1 MESILRWERDP
12 KEQFLAND
20 HRIKMKVLLLS
31 SHSRCIWRIAVL
43 GFAIALPMVAAAS
56 PNRRLTPAD
65 VLSVME
71 RVAAWQLAHPSAHP
85 TTAWTQAAGDA
96 GMMALAGISSDP
108 KYREALLAM
117 GEANGWKPGPRLYN
131 ADDLAIGQAYAGL
144 YFLYRDPKMIAPL
157 RSRLDAIIAAPPQ
170 VESLDFHQPYDQVSQ
185 LWSWCD
191 SLFMAPPVW
200 MQLFAATADERY
212 LDFAAKNWWRTT
224 DYLYDPSEHLYFR
237 DSSYFDRRETN
248 GKKIFWSRGNGW
260 VMAGLVRILQ
270 LLPANHPSRARFE
283 RLFQEMAQT
292 ILGDQQTDGLWHSS
306 LLDPDSYPLKESS
319 GSGLYTY
326 ALAWGVNQGLLDG
339 AEFKPAI
346 RKAWTALVASVDGE
360 GKLTHVQPIGS
371 DPKTYADDSTEV
383 YGVGAFLLA
392 GSELYRMVVFEN
404 AKPLTIEVTNPAQFY
419 RHSETVEMSLG
430 PLAGQGLH
438 STNLAV
444 MDGLGSRILDSQT
457 YASVPRQ
464 PLDTL
469 IFQTDLAPG
478 ETRTYYIMD
487 VSALAAVP
495 QPIVKTYARQ
505 IGERYRDMAWESDR
519 IAHRVYQQDLIPA
532 EGTVSSGVDVWVKST
547 RALVIN
553 QWYKNGDYHKDH
565 GEGLDD
571 YRVGRS
577 RGCGGL
583 GIWDGHNYYVSSN
596 YRSARIITTGPV
608 RSEFE
613 LTYDARDAGDG
624 KISETQ
630 RIRIDAGSNMTRV
643 ESMFAGSHRP
653 RLEVGIGIARR
664 PGNGA
669 IAKNQEEGW
678 MSYWQPADRD
688 RGNIGCAI
696 VLPDKIEEFVT
707 ESATLPKLTQT
718 DLVTPS
724 DEGLPPVANLLAV
737 THAETGKPF
746 LYYLGAGWSKSG
758 DFAAE
763 TDWENYVR
771 QFAARLHAPLE
782 VNLKNKVN

>member
-1 MESILRWERDP
+1 M
-12 KEQFLAND
+12 
-20 HRIKMKVLLLS
+20 KMKALLLS
-31 SHSRCIWRIAVL
+31 SYSRRISRIVVL
-43 GFAIALPMVAAAS
+43 SFAIALPIAAVAS
-56 PNRRLTPAD
+56 PNRRLTPTD

-71 RVAAWQLAHPSAHP
+71 RVADWQLSHPSQHP
-85 TTAWTQAAGDA
+85 TTDWTQAAGDA

-108 KYREALLAM
+108 KYRDALLAM
-117 GEANGWKPGPRLYN
+117 GEANGWKPGPRLYH
-131 ADDLAIGQAYAGL
+131 ADDLAIGQTYAGL

-157 RSRLDAIIAAPPQ
+157 RSRLDAILSAPPNA
-170 VESLDFHQPYDQVSQ
+170 ESLDFHQPYDQVSQ

-200 MQLFAATADERY
+200 MQLFAATGDERY
-212 LDFAAKNWWRTT
+212 LDFAVKNWWRTT

-237 DSSYFDRRETN
+237 DSTYFDRRETD

-260 VMAGLVRILQ
+260 VMAGLVRSLQ

-283 RLFQEMAQT
+283 RLFQEMAKT
-292 ILGDQQTDGLWHSS
+292 ILGDQQPDGLWHSS

-319 GSGLYTY
+319 GSGFYAY

-339 AEFKPAI
+339 AKFKPGI
-346 RKAWTALVASVDGE
+346 RKAWTALVDSVDGE

-371 DPKTYADDSTEV
+371 DPKTFADDSTEV

-392 GSELYRMVVFEN
+392 GSEIYRMVVFEN
-404 AKPLTIEVTNPAQFY
+404 AKPLAIEVTNPAQFY
-419 RHSETVEMSLG
+419 RHCETVEMSL
-430 PLAGQGLH
+430 PRLAARGLR

-444 MDGLGSRILDSQT
+444 MDDLGSRILDSQT
-457 YASVPRQ
+457 YASEPGRS
-464 PLDTL
+464 LDTF

-487 VSALAAVP
+487 VSALAALP

-532 EGTVSSGVDVWVKST
+532 ESTVSSGVDVWVKST
-547 RALVIN
+547 RALVIDK
-553 QWYKNGDYHKDH
+553 WYKNGDYHKDH

-583 GIWDGHNYYVSSN
+583 GIWDGHTYYVSSN

-613 LTYDARDAGDG
+613 LTYDAWEAGVG
-624 KISETQ
+624 KISETR

-643 ESMFAGSHRP
+643 ESIFGASHRP
-653 RLEVGIGIARR
+653 RFEVGIGVAQR

-669 IAKNQEEGW
+669 IAQNQEEGW
-678 MSYWQPADRD
+678 MSYWQTADRD
-688 RGNIGCAI
+688 RGNIACAV
-696 VLPDKIEEFVT
+696 VLPDKIEKFAT
-707 ESATLPKLTQT
+707 ESAALPKLTQT
-718 DLVTPS
+718 DLVTPN

-737 THAETGKPF
+737 TPAEAGKPF

-758 DFAAE
+758 DFTAE

-771 QFAARLHAPLE
+771 QFVARLHAPLK
-782 VNLKNKVN
+782 VKLKNK

>member
-1 MESILRWERDP
+1 MEICTY
-12 KEQFLAND
+12 
-20 HRIKMKVLLLS
+20 
-31 SHSRCIWRIAVL
+31 SRCIWRIAVAV
-43 GFAIALPMVAAAS
+43 FAIALPIAAAKS
-56 PNRRLTPAD
+56 PNRRLTSAD
-65 VLSVME
+65 VLSVMQ
-71 RVAAWQLAHPSAHP
+71 RVADWQLAHPSLHP
-85 TTAWTQAAGDA
+85 TTDWTQAAGDA
-96 GMMALAGISSDP
+96 GMMALVGISGDS
-108 KYREALLAM
+108 KYRDALLAM

-157 RSRLDAIIAAPPQ
+157 RSRLDAILSAPPN
-170 VESLDFHQPYDQVSQ
+170 VESLDFHQPNDQVTQ

-200 MQLFAATADERY
+200 MQLFAATGDERY
-212 LDFAAKNWWRTT
+212 LDYAVKNWWRTT

-237 DSSYFDRRETN
+237 DSTYFDRRETN

-283 RLFQEMAQT
+283 RLFQEMAET
-292 ILGDQQTDGLWHSS
+292 ILADQQPDGLWRAS
-306 LLDPDSYPLKESS
+306 LLDPDSYRLKESS
-319 GSGLYTY
+319 GSGFYAY

-339 AEFKPAI
+339 AKFKPAI
-346 RKAWTALVASVDGE
+346 RKAWTALVDSVNAE

-371 DPKTYADDSTEV
+371 DPKTFADDSTEV

-404 AKPLTIEVTNPAQFY
+404 AKPLAIEVTNPAHFY
-419 RHSETVEMSLG
+419 RHCETVEMSL
-430 PLAGQGLH
+430 PRLAGRGLR

-457 YASVPRQ
+457 YASEPGR
-464 PLDTL
+464 PPDTF

-487 VSALAAVP
+487 ASALAAVP

-519 IAHRVYQQDLIPA
+519 IAHRVYQQDLISA

-553 QWYKNGDYHKDH
+553 QWYKNGDYHKDY

-583 GIWDGHNYYVSSN
+583 GIWDGHTYYVSSN
-596 YRSARIITTGPV
+596 YRSARIITTGLV

-613 LTYDARDAGDG
+613 LTYDAWDAGG
-624 KISETQ
+624 EKISETK

-643 ESMFAGSHRP
+643 ESMFAGSEGP
-653 RLEVGIGIARR
+653 RFAVGIGIAQR
-664 PGNGA
+664 PGDGA

-688 RGNIGCAI
+688 RGNIACAI
-696 VLPDKIEEFVT
+696 VLPDKIEEFAA
-707 ESATLPKLTQT
+707 ESATLPKLTPT
-718 DLVTPS
+718 ELVSPS
-724 DEGLPPVANLLAV
+724 DEGLPPVANLLALAQ
-737 THAETGKPF
+737 AESGKPF

-758 DFAAE
+758 DFTAE

-771 QFAARLHAPLE
+771 QFAARLRAPLR
-782 VNLKNKVN
+782 VKIKDK

>member
-1 MESILRWERDP
+1 MT
-12 KEQFLAND
+12 
-20 HRIKMKVLLLS
+20 MKVLPLS
-31 SHSRCIWRIAVL
+31 SHSRRIWRIAVL
-43 GFAIALPMVAAAS
+43 SFAVALPIAAADT
-56 PNRRLTPAD
+56 PNRLITPAD
-65 VLSVME
+65 VLSIME
-71 RVAAWQLAHPSAHP
+71 RVADWQLAHPSAHR
-85 TTAWTQAAGDA
+85 TTDWTQAAGDA
-96 GMMALAGISSDP
+96 GMMALAGIASDP
-108 KYREALLAM
+108 KYRDALLAM
-117 GEANGWKPGPRLYN
+117 GEANGWKPGPRLYH
-131 ADDLAIGQAYAGL
+131 ADDLAIGQTYAGL

-157 RSRLDAIIAAPPQ
+157 RSRLDAILSAPPN
-170 VESLDFHQPYDQVSQ
+170 VESLDFHQPFDQAAQ

-200 MQLFAATADERY
+200 MQLFAATGDERY
-212 LDFAAKNWWRTT
+212 LDFAVKNWWRTT

-237 DSSYFDRRETN
+237 DSTYFDRRETN

-260 VMAGLVRILQ
+260 VMAGLVRMLQ

-283 RLFQEMAQT
+283 RLFQEMAET
-292 ILGDQQTDGLWHSS
+292 ILGDQQPDGLWRSS

-319 GSGLYTY
+319 GSGFYAY

-339 AEFKPAI
+339 AKFKPAI
-346 RKAWTALVASVDGE
+346 RKAWTAVVDSVDGE

-371 DPKTYADDSTEV
+371 DPKTFAEDSTEV

-392 GSELYRMVVFEN
+392 GSEVYRMVVFEN
-404 AKPLTIEVTNPAQFY
+404 AKPLAIEVTNPAEFY
-419 RHSETVEMSLG
+419 RHSETVELSL
-430 PLAGQGLH
+430 PRLTSRGLR
-438 STNLAV
+438 STSLAV
-444 MDGLGSRILDSQT
+444 MDGLVSRVLDSQT
-457 YASVPRQ
+457 YASEPGR
-464 PLDTL
+464 PLDTF

-495 QPIVKTYARQ
+495 QPILKTYARQ

-519 IAHRVYQQDLIPA
+519 IAHRMYQQDLIPA

-547 RALVIN
+547 RALVIDR
-553 QWYKNGDYHKDH
+553 WYKSGDYHKDY

-583 GIWDGHNYYVSSN
+583 GIWDGHAYFVSSN

-613 LTYDARDAGDG
+613 LTYDAWDSGEG
-624 KISETQ
+624 KISETK

-653 RLEVGIGIARR
+653 SFEVGAGIAQR
-664 PGNGA
+664 PGDGA
-669 IAKNQEEGW
+669 ISKHQEEGW

-688 RGNIGCAI
+688 RGDIGCAI
-696 VLPDKIEEFVT
+696 ILPDKIEEFAT
-707 ESATLPKLTQT
+707 ESATLPKLTPT
-718 DLVTPS
+718 ELVTPN

-737 THAETGKPF
+737 APAETGKPF

-771 QFAARLHAPLE
+771 QFVAQLHAPLKVKLE
-782 VNLKNKVN
+782 NK

>member
-1 MESILRWERDP
+1 M
-12 KEQFLAND
+12 Q
-20 HRIKMKVLLLS
+20 
-31 SHSRCIWRIAVL
+31 
-43 GFAIALPMVAAAS
+43 
-56 PNRRLTPAD
+56 
-65 VLSVME
+65 
-71 RVAAWQLAHPSAHP
+71 RVADWQLAHPSLHP
-85 TTAWTQAAGDA
+85 TTDWTQAAGDV

-108 KYREALLAM
+108 KYRDALLAM
-117 GEANGWKPGPRLYN
+117 GEANGWKPGPRLYH
-131 ADDLAIGQAYAGL
+131 ADDLAIGQAYAIL

-157 RSRLDAIIAAPPQ
+157 RSRLDAILSAPPN

-200 MQLFAATADERY
+200 MQLYAATGDERY
-212 LDFAAKNWWRTT
+212 LDFAVNNWWRTT
-224 DYLYDPSEHLYFR
+224 DYLYDSSEHLYFR
-237 DSSYFDRRETN
+237 DSTYFDRRETN
-248 GKKIFWSRGNGW
+248 GKKMFWSRGNGW
-260 VMAGLVRILQ
+260 VMAGLVRVLQ
-270 LLPANHPSRARFE
+270 LLPANNPSRARFE
-283 RLFQEMAQT
+283 RLFQEMAET
-292 ILGDQQTDGLWHSS
+292 ILGAQQPDGLWHSS
-306 LLDPDSYPLKESS
+306 LLDPDNYPLKESS
-319 GSGLYTY
+319 GSGFYTY

-339 AEFKPAI
+339 AKFKPAI
-346 RKAWTALVASVDGE
+346 RKAWTALVDSVDGE

-371 DPKTYADDSTEV
+371 DPKTFADDSTEV
-383 YGVGAFLLA
+383 YGVGSFLLA
-392 GSELYRMVVFEN
+392 GSEIYRMVVFEN
-404 AKPLTIEVTNPAQFY
+404 AKPLAIEVTNPAQFY
-419 RHSETVEMSLG
+419 RYRETVEMSLAR
-430 PLAGQGLH
+430 LAGQGLH

-457 YASVPRQ
+457 YASEPGR

-469 IFQTDLAPG
+469 IFQMDLAPG

-495 QPIVKTYARQ
+495 QPILKTYARQ

-553 QWYKNGDYHKDH
+553 NWYKNGDYHRDH

-583 GIWDGHNYYVSSN
+583 GIWDGHTYFVSSN

-613 LTYDARDAGDG
+613 LTYDAGDAGAG
-624 KISETQ
+624 KISETK

-643 ESMFAGSHRP
+643 DSMFAGSR
-653 RLEVGIGIARR
+653 RQRFEVGIGIAQR
-664 PGNGA
+664 PGNGT
-669 IAKNQEEGW
+669 IAQNQEEGW

-696 VLPDKIEEFVT
+696 VLPAKIEEFAA

-718 DLVTPS
+718 ELVTPN
-724 DEGLPPVANLLAV
+724 DEGLPPVANLLAI
-737 THAETGKPF
+737 TPAESGKPF

-758 DFAAE
+758 DFTAE
-763 TDWENYVR
+763 TDWQNYVR
-771 QFAARLHAPLE
+771 QFVARLHAPLQ
-782 VNLKNKVN
+782 VKLKNK

>member
-1 MESILRWERDP
+1 M
-12 KEQFLAND
+12 
-20 HRIKMKVLLLS
+20 KMKVLLLS
-31 SHSRCIWRIAVL
+31 SYSRCIWRIAVL
-43 GFAIALPMVAAAS
+43 GFAVALPIAAVAA
-56 PNRRLTPAD
+56 PNQRPTPAE
-65 VLSVME
+65 VLSIME
-71 RVAAWQLAHPSAHP
+71 RVADWQLAHPSVHP
-85 TTAWTQAAGDA
+85 TTDWTQAAGDA
-96 GMMALAGISSDP
+96 GMMALVGMSGDS
-108 KYREALLAM
+108 KYRDALLAM

-157 RSRLDAIIAAPPQ
+157 RSRLDAILSAPPN

-200 MQLFAATADERY
+200 MQVYAATGDERY
-212 LDFAAKNWWRTT
+212 LDFALKNWWRTT

-237 DSSYFDRRETN
+237 DSTYFDRRETN

-260 VMAGLVRILQ
+260 VMAGLVRMLQ

-283 RLFQEMAQT
+283 RLFQEMAET
-292 ILGDQQTDGLWHSS
+292 ILGDQQPDGLWRSS
-306 LLDPDSYPLKESS
+306 LLDPDSYPRKESS
-319 GSGLYTY
+319 GSGFYTY

-339 AEFKPAI
+339 AKFKPGI
-346 RKAWTALVASVDGE
+346 RKAWTALVDSVDGD

-371 DPKTYADDSTEV
+371 DPKTFADDSTEA

-392 GSELYRMVVFEN
+392 GSEVYRMVVFEN
-404 AKPLTIEVTNPAQFY
+404 AKPLAIEVTNPAQFY
-419 RHSETVEMSLG
+419 RHSETVEMSLTR
-430 PLAGQGLH
+430 LANRGLR

-444 MDGLGSRILDSQT
+444 MDGLGSRVLDSQT
-457 YASVPRQ
+457 YASEPGR
-464 PLDTL
+464 PLDTF

-478 ETRTYYIMD
+478 ETRTYYIMG
-487 VSALAAVP
+487 VSALAGLP

-553 QWYKNGDYHKDH
+553 KWYKNGDYHKDH

-583 GIWDGHNYYVSSN
+583 GIWDGHSYYVSSN
-596 YRSARIITTGPV
+596 YRSARIITTGPL

-613 LTYDARDAGDG
+613 LTYDAWDTGEG
-624 KISETQ
+624 KISETK

-643 ESMFAGSHRP
+643 ESIFAGSDRP
-653 RLEVGIGIARR
+653 GFEVGIGIAQR

-696 VLPDKIEEFVT
+696 VLPDKIEEFAT
-707 ESATLPKLTQT
+707 ESTTLPKLTQT
-718 DLVTPS
+718 ELVTPS
-724 DEGLPPVANLLAV
+724 DEGLPAVANLLAF
-737 THAETGKPF
+737 TPAEVGKPL

-763 TDWENYVR
+763 TDWDNHMR
-771 QFAARLHAPLE
+771 QFVARLHAPLKMK
-782 VNLKNKVN
+782 LKNK